1 MTQQSNPLPIEE
13 LRAHL
18 GEHLQENVPL
28 SSYTTARVGGIAD
41 AMIAVGSGEELEKTV
56 LTLWKLNVPFLILGS
71 GANLLISDHG
81 FHGVVI
87 LNRAHQIIVDVN
99 SQPPSIWAES
109 GAILGTL
116 ARRSALRGLSGL
128 EWASTIP
135 GTLGGAIY
143 GNAGAYG
150 SDIQSDL
157 ILAEILHPVYGR
169 QLWTPDKMEYGYRTS
184 VLKRNPGQAVI
195 LAARLRLQHS
205 TPEAVQEK
213 ISELS
218 AKRRSSQPPGASM
231 GSMFK
236 NPPGDYAGRLIEA
249 AGLKGYRCG
258 GVQVSQVHG
267 NFFVNDE
274 SATASDY
281 WQLIQQVQQTV
292 LEKFNVKLELEI
304 ETAGQWNDEQ
314 ALVEKRISE

>member
-1 MTQQSNPLPIEE
+1 
-13 LRAHL
+13 
-18 GEHLQENVPL
+18 
-28 SSYTTARVGGIAD
+28 
-41 AMIAVGSGEELEKTV
+41 
-56 LTLWKLNVPFLILGS
+56 
-71 GANLLISDHG
+71 
-81 FHGVVI
+81 
-87 LNRAHQIIVDVN
+87 
-99 SQPPSIWAES
+99 
-109 GAILGTL
+109 
-116 ARRSALRGLSGL
+116 
-128 EWASTIP
+128 
-135 GTLGGAIY
+135 
-143 GNAGAYG
+143 
-150 SDIQSDL
+150 
-157 ILAEILHPVYGR
+157 
-169 QLWTPDKMEYGYRTS
+169 
-184 VLKRNPGQAVI
+184 
-195 LAARLRLQHS
+195 
-205 TPEAVQEK
+205 
-213 ISELS
+213 
-218 AKRRSSQPPGASM
+218 M